1 MGEVCPQGGGISST
15 ACHTPCVERFDVVVV
30 GAGAA
35 GSAAARSLAGSGRS
49 CALIERFALGHASGS
64 SHGPTRIFRLAYHD
78 PDYVRMALRAL
89 EAWREL
95 EDDAGERLLI
105 RGGGLDIGARATEAA
120 AAMDEAGVSYEWL
133 SSAEMEEQWDGLRA
147 PAERVLFQR
156 DAAVCMADR
165 TISSLVRLAQRD
177 GAQVISGTPVE
188 SIVSAGDGVEVR
200 TTGRTFRTASV
211 IVAAGG
217 WTGPLLAPVG
227 IALPLSVTQ
236 EQVLY
241 IRREPA
247 PPVPSVIEWTSPAR
261 YAVADPEGTTLKLG
275 EHHAKREVTADDRG
289 YDVDPASIERARK
302 WGRERFRGLSAQE
315 STETCLYTNTPDE
328 DFVIDRVGPVVI
340 SSACSGHGFKF
351 TPLLGKLLAELATGA
366 EPSVP
371 LDRFRAER
379 FEGALTAGSNRA

>member
-49 CALIERFALGHASGS
+49 CALIERFELGHAAGS
-64 SHGPTRIFRLAYHD
+64 SHGSTRIFRLAYHH

-89 EAWREL
+89 EAWKEL

-105 RGGGLDIGARATEAA
+105 RGGGLDIGGWAAEAA

-133 SSAEMEEQWDGLRA
+133 SPAEMEERWEGVRA
-147 PAERVLFQR
+147 PPGRALFQP
-156 DAAVCMADR
+156 DAAVCMAER
-165 TISSLVRLAQRD
+165 ATSSLVRLAEQD
-177 GAQVISGTPVE
+177 GARVLPGTPAE
-188 SIVSAGDGVEVR
+188 SIVPTGEGVEVR
-200 TTGRTFRTASV
+200 TADRAFRAASV

-217 WTGPLLAPVG
+217 WTGPLLAPLG

-241 IRREPA
+241 LRREPA
-247 PPVPSVIEWTSPAR
+247 PPIPSVIEWTSPAT
-261 YAVADPEGTTLKLG
+261 YAVADPEGASLKVG

-289 YDVDPASIERARK
+289 YEVDPASIERARS
-302 WGRERFRGLSAQE
+302 WGRERFRGLAAE
-315 STETCLYTNTPDE
+315 ERTETCLYTNTPDE

-371 LDRFRAER
+371 LDRFRAGR
-379 FEGALTAGSNRA
+379 FEGAA